1 MLKSVFTYSVADVSV
16 LKPLDL
22 LEWQHGKA
30 HQSSRIQIIN
40 FKFHSG
46 SENLSHFIFFY
57 FILFFIFFFFGFAC
71 GEPPLFFI
79 FLLVGG

>member
-16 LKPLDL
+16 LKPLEL

-30 HQSSRIQIIN
+30 HQNSRIQIIN

-46 SENLSHFIFFY
+46 RENLSHFILFY
-57 FILFFIFFFFGFAC
+57 FIYLIFFFFFFGFAC
-71 GEPPLFFI
+71 GEPPLFF
-79 FLLVGG
+79 FFY